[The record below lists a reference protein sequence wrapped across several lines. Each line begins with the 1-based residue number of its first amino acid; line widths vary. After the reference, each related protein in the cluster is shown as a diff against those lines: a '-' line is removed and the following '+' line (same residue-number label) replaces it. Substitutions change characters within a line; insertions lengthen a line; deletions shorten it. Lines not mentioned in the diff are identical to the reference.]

1 MMGMPD
7 PVSFL
12 GPFKKG
18 SFSFKFEYDVTLSD
32 NMTSAFYL

>member
-18 SFSFKFEYDVTLSD
+18 SFSFKFEYCEERKE
-32 NMTSAFYL
+32 